1 MRGKSTRRTNSLFSL
16 SSLREIAVVL
26 VSATVLANVII
37 FATGNNFSLVSKA
50 EASSSTFDTAA
61 APSTY
66 TITDVA
72 YQISPSGHDNLTAV
86 TFTASSP
93 EGTAPAGV
101 KVRLVQGSSTWFTCS
116 PTSGGE
122 WHCPISGLSTEE
134 INVFDTSVSQ

>member
-101 KVRLVQGSSTWFTCS
+101 KVRLVQSSSTWFTCS
-116 PTSGGE
+116 PTGSE

-134 INVFDTSVSQ
+134 INVFDTSVTQ